1 MKYLLVL
8 MLFFIAACKE
18 ENKQAATYFIGEVQY
33 NYSYSSDEL
42 NIDSLKEQR
51 AAYAVFRFDTLNYQ
65 SQFIGK
71 DTFTYF
77 YSGTLNK
84 TASKSNSKMDKGC
97 EDYSQPTDSILSFK
111 IYDTDE
117 KVLGYACRILE
128 FQSKLFYTK
137 YYVSRDLK
145 IAPATYRKHKA
156 YNWSFYGEQSNGG
169 LILQLEHRFKKFT
182 MSGIAS
188 NVKPMDTNFKALEIE
203 DATLKNICDIQ

>member
-18 ENKQAATYFIGEVQY
+18 DKKQAAIYFIGEVQY
-33 NYSYSSDEL
+33 NYSYTSDEL

-97 EDYSQPTDSILSFK
+97 EDYSQSTDSILSFK
-111 IYDTDE
+111 NM
-117 KVLGYACRILE
+117 ILM
-128 FQSKLFYTK
+128 KK
-137 YYVSRDLK
+137 CWAMPAVS
-145 IAPATYRKHKA
+145 
-156 YNWSFYGEQSNGG
+156 WSFNLNYF
-169 LILQLEHRFKKFT
+169 I
-182 MSGIAS
+182 
-188 NVKPMDTNFKALEIE
+188 P
-203 DATLKNICDIQ
+203 NII